1 MARGFVICCRICSGC
16 LQGCLLGPG
25 RFAGRLRDLGFL
37 FVTVVTVLYLCV
49 SFNVTW
55 KSMSRL
61 SHVERLSVE
70 WGLR

>member
-1 MARGFVICCRICSGC
+1 MRY
-16 LQGCLLGPG
+16 LYCLLGPG
-25 RFAGRLRDLGFL
+25 RFAVRLRDLGFL
-37 FVTVVTVLYLCV
+37 FVTVVTVKNVVTVLYLCV